1 MIFNNI
7 LKDFKISDSVKKY
20 LGSGAGSGAGSGTGS
35 GFRFLSGSGF
45 NEYGSETLHS
55 SVLST
60 HSPQFTGLKL

>member
-45 NEYGSETLHS
+45 NEYGSETLCTLPLLLY
-55 SVLST
+55 SVGRLT
-60 HSPQFTGLKL
+60 P

>member
-45 NEYGSETLHS
+45 NEYGSETLAPATQHLLNPRP
-55 SVLST
+55 VC
-60 HSPQFTGLKL
+60 PA